1 MRQIVLDTETTG
13 LSTRQGHRIIEIG
26 CIELV
31 NRRVTGQHYHT
42 FLNPDRDIDE
52 GAERVHGI
60 SRDDLERSKN
70 AWYTLR
76 KSLNDPNALG
86 VTGAQVAA
94 MATKTGLPNEKL
106 AGMWNASC
114 TSDGSS
120 LGLGDF
126 CVFMHL
132 LKHALN
138 GGSMPDFRIE
148 GSFRE
153 EMLGADIINEE
164 ARVTN
169 EAKGSFLK
177 DEESETEK
185 SAKEQQQQKQ
195 QQQQQQQ
202 ASPTRRSAGGQ
213 HSPTRRGSDALPIEG
228 QSQRLK
234 VFIDSVANV
243 KDASKMQQV
252 HCKVSLVDTNGQELE
267 QPQNTAVG
275 ARPGNDANS
284 LTLQNAVTLS
294 SAPATWPAGSAVLIE
309 LRHFKKKENK
319 VSTRCWSFME
329 KESVRPGLFG
339 LPLAKKPADPLRQR
353 VALFN
358 KGTPDLKLR
367 FSFV

>member
-1 MRQIVLDTETTG
+1 M
-13 LSTRQGHRIIEIG
+13 
-26 CIELV
+26 
-31 NRRVTGQHYHT
+31 
-42 FLNPDRDIDE
+42 
-52 GAERVHGI
+52 
-60 SRDDLERSKN
+60 
-70 AWYTLR
+70 
-76 KSLNDPNALG
+76 NDPNALG

-138 GGSMPDFRIE
+138 GGTMPDFRIE

-153 EMLGADIINEE
+153 EMLGADIVNEE

-185 SAKEQQQQKQ
+185 SAKEQQQQKQQQQQQQQSMPPPVNIATPPHAQSQQQ